1 MEEIKRKE
9 KRVGTY
15 TFGAMLI
22 LIGISVIVMTFTK
35 LDFIK
40 YILMLWPFVLI
51 GFGIE
56 IIYLNSKSDIK
67 VKIDFASIILMCAV
81 LFFTGIFSIGN
92 YFVNKVLYD
101 DEVKSLIIN
110 QYMDNEYGNYMEKE
124 VTIKADDKN
133 KVKVRVIE
141 DKAYKNSSYVRIKY
155 KINSSKD
162 VKLKDALELQD
173 KLYDDFEKDTITLNQ
188 LPSYIEEVQITI
200 HTDSM
205 NNVHY
210 DGNIIK

>member
-35 LDFIK
+35 LDFVK
-40 YILMLWPFVLI
+40 YILMSWPVVLI

-101 DEVKSLIIN
+101 DEVKSLIVN
-110 QYMDNEYGNYMEKE
+110 QYMNNEFGHYTGKE
-124 VTIKADDKN
+124 VTIQTDEKD
-133 KVKVRVIE
+133 KVKVKVIE
-141 DKAYKNSSYVRIKY
+141 DTTYKNSSYVRIKL
-155 KINSSKD
+155 KIGSSKEFG
-162 VKLKDALELQD
+162 LKDALGLEE
-173 KLYDDFEKDTITLNQ
+173 KLYDDFENSTITLKQ
-188 LPSYIEEVQITI
+188 LPSYIEEVQVTI
-200 HTDSM
+200 HTSSI